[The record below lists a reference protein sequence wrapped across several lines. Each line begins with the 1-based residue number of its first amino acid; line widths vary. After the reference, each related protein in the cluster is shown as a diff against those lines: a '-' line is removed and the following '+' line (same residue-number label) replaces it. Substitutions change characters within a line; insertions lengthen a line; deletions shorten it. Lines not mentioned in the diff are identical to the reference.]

1 MYYPLNKKN
10 VQSNLVYGVYISQ
23 FILYSWAF
31 SLYSDCV
38 SHRILS
44 TNLLNQVFFFKESS
58 HLIFQNI
65 FRKIATPCWTVLC
78 HLYTD
83 DERLATRFWFK
94 VWLLLHSYV
103 YRWSCILFLF
113 LNNGW
118 GHRLSIIDTNVIHMT
133 SSASP
138 ILNILCIMF
147 AIIADFFLNNT
158 VQPVIYVWGLAFEE
172 CGKHLNDRIPSL
184 RGKVWAIKQV

>member
-1 MYYPLNKKN
+1 MYSQISCMEFIFHNSYSTLELS
-10 VQSNLVYGVYISQ
+10 VCIQTVYVIVFWVLIY
-23 FILYSWAF
+23 F

-38 SHRILS
+38 RHRIMS
-44 TNLLNQVFFFKESS
+44 TNLLNQVGFFKESS
-58 HLIFQNI
+58 HLIIQNI
-65 FRKIATPCWTVLC
+65 FRKISTPCWTVLC

-147 AIIADFFLNNT
+147 AIIADFF
-158 VQPVIYVWGLAFEE
+158 F
-172 CGKHLNDRIPSL
+172 K
-184 RGKVWAIKQV
+184 